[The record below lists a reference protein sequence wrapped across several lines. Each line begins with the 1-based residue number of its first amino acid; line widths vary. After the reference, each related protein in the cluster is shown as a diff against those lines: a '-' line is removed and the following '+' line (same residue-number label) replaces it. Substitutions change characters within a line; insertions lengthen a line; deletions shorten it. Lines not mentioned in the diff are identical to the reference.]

1 MCYNFSIELLI
12 AEQQLTTI
20 NEWLNLKNI
29 LNMLIN
35 IDKQTFYCIFQT
47 GLETLLKIKWAVYHN
62 FYS

>member
-1 MCYNFSIELLI
+1 MNDIKF
-12 AEQQLTTI
+12 
-20 NEWLNLKNI
+20 KNI

-47 GLETLLKIKWAVYHN
+47 GLEILLKIKWAVYHN